1 MYQYQN
7 DNIYFAQV
15 TGLMEELCGKELIR
29 LGAKNLKIAYRG
41 IYFEA
46 DFETLCRVNYTSR
59 LITRVLAPLIEFNCR
74 HTEVLTKTAMKIRW
88 EDFLSVDQ
96 TFAITASV
104 SNSEISNSLYA
115 LQCLKDGIAD
125 YFRDKF
131 GKRPDVE
138 TINPDLRI
146 NLHIEKGKA
155 LISLDTSGESLHKRG
170 YRLLAGEAP
179 MQETLAAALIELSG
193 WSGEEPLMDC
203 MCGSGTILCEALMR
217 YCNIPAQKFRVKF
230 GFFRMPEFDKGRWE
244 LLKDFFDKQIRSLPN
259 GLVNGNDRS
268 LEAIKV
274 AKANLSRLPYN
285 DAVNITNKS
294 FQKIDSFENGV
305 LITNPP
311 YGIRLEKDG
320 DIKILYKELGDFLK
334 QKCRGTSAF
343 IFTGQPELRKSIGL
357 KTTRRIPLSNGK
369 LEGVLLQIDSYEG
382 SKKKYYQ
389 ELKEQGRLWV
399 GDRR

>member
-1 MYQYQN
+1 
-7 DNIYFAQV
+7 
-15 TGLMEELCGKELIR
+15 
-29 LGAKNLKIAYRG
+29 
-41 IYFEA
+41 
-46 DFETLCRVNYTSR
+46 
-59 LITRVLAPLIEFNCR
+59 
-74 HTEVLTKTAMKIRW
+74 MKIRW